1 MKNFFAKLLA
11 TLSLSMLANMAA
23 ADFYVGLGA
32 YSSTSDFE
40 AVSDEE
46 DDKALSVTLGWE
58 PPIIPFI
65 SVEVSYHDLGS
76 YDFGPSSALDVS
88 AFSAQGVFAFPLFL
102 VMDVYAKFGVAQTES
117 KFSGF
122 GSDDSTDP
130 YYAIGTAFTLLPI
143 VDLFAE
149 VQRFDFAESSSVTAY
164 GLGARVHF

>member
-1 MKNFFAKLLA
+1 MKFFLGRALA
-11 TLSLSMLANMAA
+11 TLGLSLLANVAA
-23 ADFYVGLGA
+23 ADFYLGLGA

-40 AVSDEE
+40 QVSDEE
-46 DDKALSVTLGWE
+46 DDMAVSVTLGWE

-88 AFSAQGVFAFPLFL
+88 AFSAQGVLAFPVFL
-102 VMDVYAKFGVAQTES
+102 VMDVYAKLGVAQTES

-122 GSDDSTDP
+122 SDDSTDP

-143 VDLFAE
+143 VDLYAE